1 MVATVTRNGP
11 LLRPNIQKFALGHL
25 NTLVI
30 WQNLCAPASSVPVA
44 NKKSEVNIMIREM
57 KTDGV

>member
-11 LLRPNIQKFALGHL
+11 LLRPNIQSFALGRL
-25 NTLVI
+25 NTLI
-30 WQNLCAPASSVPVA
+30 WQNLSAPASSVPVA